1 MALFDMFKNKAE
13 NAIKKGVNTAVT
25 QGFNKATSAVSN
37 LGNKK
42 EKIVFSSLPSTFE
55 EFASLPQAA
64 LSTPFDT
71 AAMTVL
77 AFCYYQ
83 QNKDLALQMVN
94 YLRGPR
100 PLSGG
105 DMSFIADRFRDS
117 DYVPRSY
124 FEGSTPANDYT
135 PAEPYTIVVSEN
147 PYSYQNEGYATL
159 YITSGGADSPR
170 SVQLRKAKD
179 GKWYLWEQFIL
190 VGIRQP
196 ESSNPWA

>member
-1 MALFDMFKNKAE
+1 MALFDMFKSKAE
-13 NAIKKGVNTAVT
+13 NAIKKSVNTAVT
-25 QGFNKATSAVSN
+25 QGFNKAASAVGN

-42 EKIVFSSLPSTFE
+42 EKIVFNSLPSTLE
-55 EFASLPQAA
+55 EFTSLPQAS

-77 AFCYYQ
+77 AFCYYP

-105 DMSFIADRFRDS
+105 DISFIADRFRDS

-170 SVQLRKAKD
+170 SVQMRKAKD

>member
-1 MALFDMFKNKAE
+1 MALFDMFKSKAE
-13 NAIKKGVNTAVT
+13 NAIKKSVNTAVT

-37 LGNKK
+37 LENKK
-42 EKIVFSSLPSTFE
+42 EKIVFRNLPSTFE
-55 EFASLPQAA
+55 EFTSLPQAA

-77 AFCYYQ
+77 AFCYYP

-100 PLSGG
+100 PVSGG
-105 DMSFIADRFRDS
+105 DISFIADRFRDS

-196 ESSNPWA
+196 ESANPWA

>member
-1 MALFDMFKNKAE
+1 MALFDMFKSKAE
-13 NAIKKGVNTAVT
+13 NAIKKSVNSAVT

-77 AFCYYQ
+77 AFCYYP

-94 YLRGPR
+94 FLRGPR
-100 PLSGG
+100 PLGGG
-105 DMSFIADRFRDS
+105 DISFIADRFRDS

-135 PAEPYTIVVSEN
+135 PAEPYTIIVSES

-159 YITSGGADSPR
+159 YITSGGADAPR
-170 SVQLRKAKD
+170 SVQMRKAKD

-196 ESSNPWA
+196 ESANPWA

>member
-1 MALFDMFKNKAE
+1 MALFDMFKSKAE
-13 NAIKKGVNTAVT
+13 NAIKKSVNSAVT
-25 QGFNKATSAVSN
+25 QGLNKATSAVSN

-42 EKIVFSSLPSTFE
+42 EKIVFSSLPSSFE

-64 LSTPFDT
+64 LSTPFET

-77 AFCYYQ
+77 AFCYYP

-105 DMSFIADRFRDS
+105 DISFIADRFRDS

-135 PAEPYTIVVSEN
+135 PAEPYTIIVSEN

-170 SVQLRKAKD
+170 SVQMRKAKD

-196 ESSNPWA
+196 ESANPWA

>member
-1 MALFDMFKNKAE
+1 MALFDMFKSKAE
-13 NAIKKGVNTAVT
+13 NAIKKSVNSAVT

-64 LSTPFDT
+64 LSTPFET

-77 AFCYYQ
+77 AFCYYP

-105 DMSFIADRFRDS
+105 DISFIADRFRDS

-135 PAEPYTIVVSEN
+135 PAEPYTIIVSES

-170 SVQLRKAKD
+170 SVQMRKAKD

-196 ESSNPWA
+196 ESANPWA

>member
-1 MALFDMFKNKAE
+1 MALFDLFKSKAE
-13 NAIKKGVNTAVT
+13 NAIKKSVNTAVT

-42 EKIVFSSLPSTFE
+42 EKIVFRNLPSTFE

-77 AFCYYQ
+77 AFCYYP

-105 DMSFIADRFRDS
+105 DISFIADRFRDS

-170 SVQLRKAKD
+170 SVQMRKAKD

-196 ESSNPWA
+196 ESANPWA

>member
-1 MALFDMFKNKAE
+1 MALFDMFKSKAE
-13 NAIKKGVNTAVT
+13 NAVKKSVNTAVT
-25 QGFNKATSAVSN
+25 QGFNKAASAVSN

-42 EKIVFSSLPSTFE
+42 EKIVFRNLPSTFE
-55 EFASLPQAA
+55 EFTSLPQAA
-64 LSTPFDT
+64 LSTPFGT

-77 AFCYYQ
+77 AFCYYP

-170 SVQLRKAKD
+170 SVQMRKAKD

-196 ESSNPWA
+196 ESANPWA

>member
-1 MALFDMFKNKAE
+1 MALFDMFKSKAE
-13 NAIKKGVNTAVT
+13 NAVKKSVNTAVT
-25 QGFNKATSAVSN
+25 QGFNKASSAVSN

-42 EKIVFSSLPSTFE
+42 EKIVFRNLPSTFE

-77 AFCYYQ
+77 AFCYYP

-105 DMSFIADRFRDS
+105 DISFIADRFRDS

-159 YITSGGADSPR
+159 YISSGGADSPR
-170 SVQLRKAKD
+170 SVQMRKAKD

-196 ESSNPWA
+196 ESANPWA

>member
-1 MALFDMFKNKAE
+1 MALFDIFKSKAE
-13 NAIKKGVNTAVT
+13 NAIKKSVNSAVT
-25 QGFNKATSAVSN
+25 QGINKATSAVSN

-42 EKIVFSSLPSTFE
+42 EKIVFRNLPSTFE

-77 AFCYYQ
+77 AFCYYP

-105 DMSFIADRFRDS
+105 DISFIADRFRDS

-159 YITSGGADSPR
+159 YITSGGADAPR
-170 SVQLRKAKD
+170 SVQMRKAKD

>member
-1 MALFDMFKNKAE
+1 MALFDMFKSKAE
-13 NAIKKGVNTAVT
+13 NAIKKSVNSAVT
-25 QGFNKATSAVSN
+25 QGINKATSAVSN

-42 EKIVFSSLPSTFE
+42 EKIVFRNLPSTFE

-77 AFCYYQ
+77 AFCYYP

-105 DMSFIADRFRDS
+105 DISFIADRFRDS

-135 PAEPYTIVVSEN
+135 PAEPYTIIVSES

-159 YITSGGADSPR
+159 YITSGGADAPR
-170 SVQLRKAKD
+170 SVQMRKAKD

-190 VGIRQP
+190 VGIRQQ
-196 ESSNPWA
+196 ESANPWA

>member
-13 NAIKKGVNTAVT
+13 NAIKKSVNSAVT
-25 QGFNKATSAVSN
+25 QGINKATSAVGN

-42 EKIVFSSLPSTFE
+42 EKIVFRNLPTTFE

-77 AFCYYQ
+77 AFCYYP
-83 QNKDLALQMVN
+83 QNKDLALQMLN

-105 DMSFIADRFRDS
+105 DISFIADRFRDS

-170 SVQLRKAKD
+170 SVQMRKAKD

-196 ESSNPWA
+196 ESLNPWA

>member
-1 MALFDMFKNKAE
+1 MALFDLFKSKAE
-13 NAIKKGVNTAVT
+13 NAIKKSVNSTVT
-25 QGFNKATSAVSN
+25 QGINKATSAVSN

-42 EKIVFSSLPSTFE
+42 EKIVFNSLPSTFE

-77 AFCYYQ
+77 AFCYYP

-105 DMSFIADRFRDS
+105 DISFIADRFRDS

-135 PAEPYTIVVSEN
+135 PAEPYAIVVSEN

-170 SVQLRKAKD
+170 SVQMRKAKD

-196 ESSNPWA
+196 ESANPWA

>member
-1 MALFDMFKNKAE
+1 MALFDIFKSKAE
-13 NAIKKGVNTAVT
+13 NAIKKSVNSAVT

-64 LSTPFDT
+64 LSTPFET

-77 AFCYYQ
+77 AFCYYP

-105 DMSFIADRFRDS
+105 DISFIADRFRDS

-135 PAEPYTIVVSEN
+135 PAEPYTIVVSES

-170 SVQLRKAKD
+170 SVQMRKAKD

-196 ESSNPWA
+196 ESANPWA

>member
-1 MALFDMFKNKAE
+1 MALFDMFKSKAE
-13 NAIKKGVNTAVT
+13 NAIKKGVNSAVT

-37 LGNKK
+37 FGNKK
-42 EKIVFSSLPSTFE
+42 EKIVFNSLPSTFE

-64 LSTPFDT
+64 LSTPFET

-77 AFCYYQ
+77 AFCYYP

-105 DMSFIADRFRDS
+105 DISFIADRFRDS

-135 PAEPYTIVVSEN
+135 PAEPYTIVISES

-170 SVQLRKAKD
+170 SVQMRKAKD

-196 ESSNPWA
+196 ESANPWA

>member
-1 MALFDMFKNKAE
+1 MALFDMFKSKAE
-13 NAIKKGVNTAVT
+13 NAIKKSVNSAVT
-25 QGFNKATSAVSN
+25 QGFNKAASAVSN

-42 EKIVFSSLPSTFE
+42 EKIVFKSLPSTFE
-55 EFASLPQAA
+55 EFTSLPQAA

-77 AFCYYQ
+77 AFCYYP

-100 PLSGG
+100 HLSGG
-105 DMSFIADRFRDS
+105 DISFIADRFRDS

-170 SVQLRKAKD
+170 SVQMRKAKD

-196 ESSNPWA
+196 ESANPWA

>member
-77 AFCYYQ
+77 AFCYYP

-100 PLSGG
+100 PLSG

-135 PAEPYTIVVSEN
+135 PDEPYTIVVTEN

>member
-1 MALFDMFKNKAE
+1 MALFDMFKSKAE
-13 NAIKKGVNTAVT
+13 NAVKKSVNTAVT
-25 QGFNKATSAVSN
+25 QGFNKAASAVSN

-42 EKIVFSSLPSTFE
+42 EKIVFRNLPSTFE

-77 AFCYYQ
+77 AFCYYP

-105 DMSFIADRFRDS
+105 DISFIADRFRDS

-170 SVQLRKAKD
+170 SVQMRKAKD

-196 ESSNPWA
+196 ESANPWA

>member
-1 MALFDMFKNKAE
+1 MALFDMFKSKAE
-13 NAIKKGVNTAVT
+13 NAIKKSVNSAVT

-42 EKIVFSSLPSTFE
+42 EKIVFSSLPSSFE
-55 EFASLPQAA
+55 EFTSLPQAA

-77 AFCYYQ
+77 AFCYYP

-159 YITSGGADSPR
+159 YISSGGADSPR
-170 SVQLRKAKD
+170 SVQMRKAKD

-196 ESSNPWA
+196 ESANPWA

>member
-1 MALFDMFKNKAE
+1 MALFDMFKSKAE
-13 NAIKKGVNTAVT
+13 NAIKKSVNTAVT
-25 QGFNKATSAVSN
+25 QGFNKAASAVSN

-42 EKIVFSSLPSTFE
+42 EKIVFRNLPSTFE
-55 EFASLPQAA
+55 EFTSLPQAA

-77 AFCYYQ
+77 AFCYYP

-105 DMSFIADRFRDS
+105 DISFIADRFRDS

-170 SVQLRKAKD
+170 SVQMRKAND

-196 ESSNPWA
+196 ESANPWA

>member
-1 MALFDMFKNKAE
+1 MALFDMFKSKAE
-13 NAIKKGVNTAVT
+13 NAIKKSVNSAVT

-77 AFCYYQ
+77 AFCYYP

-105 DMSFIADRFRDS
+105 DISFIADRFRDS

-135 PAEPYTIVVSEN
+135 PAEPYTIIVSEN

-170 SVQLRKAKD
+170 SVQMRKAKD

-196 ESSNPWA
+196 ESANPWA

>member
-1 MALFDMFKNKAE
+1 MALFDMFKSKAE
-13 NAIKKGVNTAVT
+13 NAIKKSVNTAVT

-42 EKIVFSSLPSTFE
+42 EKIVFRNLPSTFE

-77 AFCYYQ
+77 AFCYYP

-105 DMSFIADRFRDS
+105 DISFIADRFRDS

-170 SVQLRKAKD
+170 SVQMRKAKD

-196 ESSNPWA
+196 ESANPWA